1 MKIKAKL
8 NLGFEFEVQRNSKK
22 KNNNKKNSF
31 LKMSMI
37 WVVLEILSTLIGLLV
52 TWIINTLSNRLFYYY
67 NRIFLFERKVVYN
80 G

>member
-8 NLGFEFEVQRNSKK
+8 NLGFEFEVQKNSKK
-22 KNNNKKNSF
+22 KKNNKKSSF

-52 TWIINTLSNRLFYYY
+52 TWVIDTLSSRPFYFYD
-67 NRIFLFERKVVYN
+67 RMFLFGRKVVI
-80 G
+80 